1 MNQVDVLLKNGKIVT
16 QGKVIDGFVAVD
28 GEKVVAVGQG
38 DHAPDAREIFDLK
51 GRVLIPGVVD
61 PEVHFGSHRWV
72 GDEFDSETRGAAAYG
87 ITTWGFMQ
95 PSPNMGQ
102 PYKAEKTEEEVPL
115 YGEVFELF
123 KNLGESRSMVDFFL
137 TPTVLKDEHRV
148 ETPAG
153 AVL

>member
-1 MNQVDVLLKNGKIVT
+1 MPQVDVLLKNGKIVT
-16 QGKVIDGFVAVD
+16 QGKIVEGFVAVNK
-28 GEKVVAVGQG
+28 EKIVAVGEG
-38 DHAPDAREIFDLK
+38 EVAPEARKVIDLR

-102 PYKAEKTEEEVPL
+102 PYKAEKGEDEVIL
-115 YGEVFELF
+115 YSEAFGLF
-123 KNLGESRSMVDFFL
+123 KEALN
-137 TPTVLKDEHRV
+137 
-148 ETPAG
+148 
-153 AVL
+153 